1 MQKNKKF
8 VLKLGTQTYQV
19 LTKNDEVCIPSLSS
33 IFLAVNRQ
41 LVEAM
46 HGRPRLKQVR
56 LALKS
61 FQVFKPRVV
70 MRTKNDFKKSHLLLS
85 RWSRW
90 SFFRI
95 CVARFREVFIF
106 GRPAEKFEM
115 YNLFVKLI

>member
-1 MQKNKKF
+1 MNQILIGCFFTLNMIFK
-8 VLKLGTQTYQV
+8 VRL
-19 LTKNDEVCIPSLSS
+19 LSQ
-33 IFLAVNRQ
+33 VNRQ

-56 LALKS
+56 ALKS

-106 GRPAEKFEM
+106 GRLAKKFEM
-115 YNLFVKLI
+115 